1 MSERCA
7 RRRIQSVSA
16 SDATTLRCL
25 LHARLAIGLIGRGD
39 VVLSARIA
47 VSTREIFAAPEL
59 TRHSESAKMAVFSE
73 GYGGNDLHLVVA
85 ARFPEV
91 AACVAALSCAAPAE
105 MPEKRL
111 DLLLAR

>member
-1 MSERCA
+1 
-7 RRRIQSVSA
+7 
-16 SDATTLRCL
+16 
-25 LHARLAIGLIGRGD
+25 
-39 VVLSARIA
+39 
-47 VSTREIFAAPEL
+47 
-59 TRHSESAKMAVFSE
+59 MAVFSE

>member
-1 MSERCA
+1 MLDSLW
-7 RRRIQSVSA
+7 V
-16 SDATTLRCL
+16 
-25 LHARLAIGLIGRGD
+25 LIGRGD
-39 VVLSARIA
+39 VALSARIA
-47 VSTREIFAAPEL
+47 VSTRDIFAAPEL

-73 GYGGNDLHLVVA
+73 GYGRNDLQVVVA

-105 MPEKRL
+105 MPERRL